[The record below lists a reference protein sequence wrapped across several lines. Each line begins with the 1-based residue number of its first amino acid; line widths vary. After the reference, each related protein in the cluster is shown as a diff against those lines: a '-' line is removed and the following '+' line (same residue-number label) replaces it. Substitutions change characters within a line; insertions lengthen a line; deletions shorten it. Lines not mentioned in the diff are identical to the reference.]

1 LIFIS
6 EEFPLKT
13 ESLKRR
19 RDDAGGKS
27 MAIRADQRV
36 VLKNGEPGTVRFVSA
51 TMKVARVRMADGK
64 VRTVRLA
71 EVVPAASARGGA
83 DKLSR
88 RKVRLRVDKGD
99 DSPGGDDFDG
109 PAQADEDIDPEE
121 GFDEQ
126 DEFEAEDEAG
136 LRELL
141 QHLLGLGSKKSGTS
155 GEVEHVS
162 ADEDADDPEM
172 KDGEDGDAPYYD
184 EGDGDDAGHDE
195 DRNDGEEDDSD
206 DDGDDDSGDRRKS
219 EIRRTVERAHPAAGQ
234 RPVVSDRV
242 ARKAEKAIAGP
253 PRKVHGE
260 DVKKIGRKEPESGR
274 QVVQPS
280 GSIRQN
286 EQLAAEAAPELE
298 TRLSRAAARVPG
310 AKFVR
315 LRPQKNP
322 DRLRDKIKS
331 EEKPAET
338 ISDYLASQISADST
352 EAKDRMIAEIKK
364 HFKVVNVEDKFLQG
378 RKEKAGYPSAN
389 VQVALSNG
397 GTAEVQI
404 VPREVQQA
412 TEQSHH
418 FYKMGRNA
426 KDAGKTALA
435 KHYFD
440 QATAINE
447 RALARFRIRNSK

>member
-1 LIFIS
+1 
-6 EEFPLKT
+6 LKT
-13 ESLKRR
+13 ESLKRLR
-19 RDDAGGKS
+19 GDAGGKS
-27 MAIRADQRV
+27 TAIRADQRV
-36 VLKNGEPGTVRFVSA
+36 VLKNGQPGTVQFVSA

-64 VRTVRLA
+64 VRTVKLA
-71 EVVPAASARGGA
+71 EIVPAGTSRGGA
-83 DKLSR
+83 DELSR
-88 RKVRLRVDKGD
+88 REVRLRVDEGD
-99 DSPGGDDFDG
+99 DSPGGDDFGD
-109 PAQADEDIDPEE
+109 PAQTDEDIDPEE

-136 LRELL
+136 LRKLL
-141 QHLLGLGSKKSGTS
+141 QHLLGLGSKKGEMS

-162 ADEDADDPEM
+162 ADEGADDADL
-172 KDGEDGDAPYYD
+172 KDGGDDDLGDGHGHDDDENDEDGGGDHESGEGSDD
-184 EGDGDDAGHDE
+184 EGD
-195 DRNDGEEDDSD
+195 D
-206 DDGDDDSGDRRKS
+206 DDHDGDHTSRERRKA
-219 EIRRTVERAHPAAGQ
+219 EIRRTVERAHPVAGQ

-242 ARKAEKAIAGP
+242 ARRAEKKISGLP
-253 PRKVHGE
+253 KRVHE
-260 DVKKIGRKEPESGR
+260 ADVEKIGRKDPESGR

-286 EQLAAEAAPELE
+286 ERLAAQAAPELE

-352 EAKDRMIAEIKK
+352 EAKDRMIAQLKK

-447 RALARFRIRNSK
+447 RALARFRMRNA

>member
-1 LIFIS
+1 M
-6 EEFPLKT
+6 KT

-19 RDDAGGKS
+19 QGDAGGKS
-27 MAIRADQRV
+27 TAIRADQRV
-36 VLKNGEPGTVRFVSA
+36 VLKNGQPGTVQFVSA

-64 VRTVRLA
+64 VRTVKLA
-71 EVVPAASARGGA
+71 EIVPAGTSRGGA
-83 DKLSR
+83 DEGADDAD
-88 RKVRLRVDKGD
+88 RKD
-99 DSPGGDDFDG
+99 GGDDD
-109 PAQADEDIDPEE
+109 
-121 GFDEQ
+121 
-126 DEFEAEDEAG
+126 
-136 LRELL
+136 
-141 QHLLGLGSKKSGTS
+141 LGNGHG
-155 GEVEHVS
+155 
-162 ADEDADDPEM
+162 
-172 KDGEDGDAPYYD
+172 
-184 EGDGDDAGHDE
+184 GDDGHDE
-195 DRNDGEEDDSD
+195 DGDDVEEDEDDGGDHESEEDSD
-206 DDGDDDSGDRRKS
+206 DENVDDDHDGDDTSRERRKS
-219 EIRRTVERAHPAAGQ
+219 EIRRTVERAHPVAGQ

-242 ARKAEKAIAGP
+242 ARRAEKKISGSP
-253 PRKVHGE
+253 TRVHE
-260 DVKKIGRKEPESGR
+260 ADVAKIGRKDPESGR

-286 EQLAAEAAPELE
+286 ERLAAQAAPELE

-322 DRLRDKIKS
+322 DRLRDKIRS

-352 EAKDRMIAEIKK
+352 EAKDRMIAQLKK

-447 RALARFRIRNSK
+447 RALARFRMRNA